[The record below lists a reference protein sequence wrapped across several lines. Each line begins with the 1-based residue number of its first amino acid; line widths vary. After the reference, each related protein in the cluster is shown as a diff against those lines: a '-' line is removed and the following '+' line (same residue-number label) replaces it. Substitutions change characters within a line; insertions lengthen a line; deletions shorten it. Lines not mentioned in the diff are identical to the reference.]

1 MGYAEALELFTD
13 VRKVRQIL
21 VNLLANAIKFST
33 SGDIVLLLRFVADDI
48 DPLVYFEV
56 IDRGRGIAVED
67 HEHIF
72 DAFWQDDPAIVHTMG
87 STGLGL
93 SVARELA
100 RLLGGDEHV
109 RGGAASEV
117 REAGRTRV
125 RIYGLIGT
133 IPPMNR

>member
-1 MGYAEALELFTD
+1 M
-13 VRKVRQIL
+13 
-21 VNLLANAIKFST
+21 
-33 SGDIVLLLRFVADDI
+33 LLLRFVADDI

-100 RLLGGDEHV
+100 RLLGGDVLLV
-109 RGGAASEV
+109 RSALARGSTFVAALPARYAKPGARASGFMV
-117 REAGRTRV
+117 
-125 RIYGLIGT
+125 
-133 IPPMNR
+133 